1 MFNIH
6 KTFTKYD
13 LIYIADHISCD
24 IVYSSDDNKD
34 QIKRKLIDCIERNLS
49 KDLPTNDLDIDTY
62 RNLMVYLKKENPN
75 KRLTSKEKDT
85 IISLSKKIIH
95 YCKNDFTLSLS
106 YYDDEQSVIDD
117 LYYIKRY
124 GDILSVRKACE
135 LWNVQCNKIKFNPI
149 ISAKKQ
155 KSLDEKIKLKNLH
168 SGLEIKKGLITLSFQ

>member
-1 MFNIH
+1 MFDIH

-13 LIYIADHISCD
+13 LIYIADNISCD

-34 QIKRKLIDCIERNLS
+34 QIKRKLIDCIEINIS
-49 KDLPTNDLDIDTY
+49 KQLPTNDMKLDTY
-62 RNLMVYLKKENPN
+62 HSLMVYLKNENPN
-75 KRLTSKEKDT
+75 KRLSSKDKDT

-95 YCKNDFTLSLS
+95 YCKSDYNISLS
-106 YYDDEQSVIDD
+106 YYDDEQSIIDD

-135 LWNVQCNKIKFNPI
+135 LWNKQCNKLKFNVI

-155 KSLDEKIKLKNLH
+155 KLLDEKKRLKNINNK
-168 SGLEIKKGLITLSFQ
+168 LEIKRQLITLSFD